1 MELHKYNTYLF
12 QIKSSF
18 QIKPSLCAKP
28 QGYPVSVINQRFY
41 DLVVRKFQVFFVLVI
56 LLVQAPGVL
65 AQNADKEGAE
75 FIVFPYIKDV
85 TDNSFTILWE
95 TSTAVRGEIYLAG
108 TAYTV
113 LKPTLKMVAAE
124 TEQVRFHKLEVN
136 GLQPGELYYYQVAN
150 LSASGDTLK
159 GPVTPVTIPNYD
171 HSAIAFTV
179 VGDTQ
184 GNPVVWERIARL
196 MFEETPQFV
205 VHCGDLVQY
214 GPHKDDWVDEFF
226 GPANNL
232 LRHIP
237 LYPAIGNHEMNN
249 EKFYQYFDLPDDEAF
264 FSVSKGSLRIIF
276 IDTNKDILPGSKQY
290 RKLEKLLASADER
303 WKMVVHHHP
312 VFTSDY
318 SAYRSSLMSK
328 PMKGDPNTLHLKNLY
343 ETYGVDLSLAGHIH
357 GYERSWPIQSNRIQ
371 EDQGVVHIITG
382 GGGGGLR
389 AMSSFKNWFSV
400 ETKKKHH
407 YLNIRIWQDKLWVEA
422 VDTTGLVFDT
432 WEKQKYPVKTKLKP
446 PLIEIPQSYFIDNT
460 RITIKNTNK
469 TGNIHYREHSGR
481 HRPGFE
487 QETSWVVDQTT
498 TVSALVSDG
507 QNKESREVVKTVTKL
522 PLLKKQKTVT
532 KSMTADY
539 HEGYFTVLPAF
550 DKLKPTKTFSV
561 DSISLA
567 GIKPRLEDHFA
578 VRFKGSIMIPETDV
592 YRFLLESFDGSMLII
607 DDQVLI
613 DNDGVHYE
621 IFRDGYAALEK
632 GPHSIEVRY
641 FDYKRR
647 ETLRLKMG
655 KQTGEMVD
663 INRYI
668 YRKNKK

>member
-18 QIKPSLCAKP
+18 HIKPSLCAKP

-56 LLVQAPGVL
+56 LLVQAPGVS

-264 FSVSKGSLRIIF
+264 FSVSKGSLRVIF

-422 VDTTGLVFDT
+422 VDTTGQVFDT

-539 HEGYFTVLPAF
+539 HEGYFTVLPEF
-550 DKLKPTKTFSV
+550 DKLKPTKTISV

-607 DDQVLI
+607 DGQVLI